1 MDVSQRN
8 PLFLRGGHFLTTHT
22 TPGIDPLSRFMPK
35 NLEYFGTCQ
44 VQVIP
49 PYNLTV
55 RNLGDTG
62 RRVKRVEQAVKRE
75 HWLVLRKFH
84 YVMLSFYLHNGHCGF
99 TE

>member
-62 RRVKRVEQAVKRE
+62 RRVKRLERAVKRE
-75 HWLVLRKFH
+75 HWLVTWQVPSRNAFL
-84 YVMLSFYLHNGHCGF
+84 YLHNGHCGF